1 VNEQLKRFVVY
12 YLPLIANIGLIA
24 YLAWQL
30 GIVSYY
36 QRHGEFRMFSILYAV
51 GGLVVGASGITAF
64 FHVTA
69 NEKGPRRW
77 LAFALVNTIVPTLL
91 LLVLFLS
98 R

>member
-1 VNEQLKRFVVY
+1 MNEQLKRFVVY
-12 YLPLIANIGLIA
+12 YIPLIANLGLIA
-24 YLAWQL
+24 YLVWQL
-30 GIVSYY
+30 GLVPQ
-36 QRHGEFRMFSILYAV
+36 QRHGELRMFSILYAI

-77 LAFALVNTIVPTLL
+77 LALSLVNTIVPTLL
-91 LLVLFLS
+91 LLVLFQT